1 MKRLLKHLLPA
12 MLALCMMLSC
22 LTLLVGAA
30 VDDAGR
36 PILSVKLYTPRG
48 TAVDASVV
56 VGELTAGEQS
66 AATAVK
72 KKYSALGA
80 VCLEEASLRYNCHS
94 YAWVERDTE
103 LTSCWV
109 DSVGAFIQD
118 GSYVRIAEPEV
129 GCIVVYYQTMSIDLV
144 TIHADGSETSESIIY
159 LRSLSHSGVVT
170 AVPTGSRQLS
180 AITVESKWGR
190 AGLFRHKGDVCPYVM
205 EEDLAERWLS
215 DTQVMRGRDGF
226 SGVEYYRFNADNYR
240 GLLLQDAATQP
251 SVSIRNGL
259 WRDTDGEI
267 RYYVQNEAQFV
278 GLVSDSNGAYY
289 YIDETKKAVR
299 GESRRVDRF
308 RANRLLPVG
317 TWSFGEDGAMTNAP
331 TLLAGDDM
339 LNGLI
344 RLANGTVQYLQNG
357 EPTFAGLVRSDAG
370 DYYFIG
376 PSKRALSNITYTFP
390 TKYTNGLLPA
400 GTYTFDSTGKI
411 AQLPELLAG
420 DDYRNGLIRMPNGK
434 VQYFRNGQPAFAGL
448 LKSNAGDYYF
458 IDPTGQAVRNREY
471 AFSAQYANGLL
482 PAGTYIFDSTG
493 KIAQLPELL
502 GGESLV
508 NGLIRL
514 PDNSVQ
520 YLKDGVP
527 TFAGLVRSNV
537 GDYYFIGTS
546 KRAVTGVRYT
556 FAASYTNGLLPAGT
570 YTFDGAGK
578 MTQVPVLLAGTDFM
592 NGLVRLP
599 DGKVQYYVD
608 GKNTFAGLVRSDAG
622 DYYFIGPSKRA
633 VTDTTYTFPD
643 TYSNGLLPAG
653 TYTFDGTGRITQLP
667 ELLGGTDFMN
677 GLVRLPDG
685 TVQYF
690 VDGTVTAA
698 GLVQSNAGD
707 YYFIDYTLQAVRNR
721 RYAFSRLKANGLLPA
736 GTYTFDG
743 TGRITQLPELL
754 SGQDCLNGL
763 VRMPDGKVQF
773 FENGVAAAAGL
784 VQSDAGDY
792 YFIGNTKRATM
803 NATCNISEEETNG
816 LLPAGT
822 YMTDGMGRVIVNT
835 TEAAET
841 ETEAVETETGA
852 AETEQEAAKKN
863 RTAMTRTAAAQSARC
878 PGAVSYRREG
888 KQYG

>member
-48 TAVDASVV
+48 TAVDASVT

-72 KKYSALGA
+72 KKYSALSA

-94 YAWVERDTE
+94 YAWVEQDTE
-103 LTSCWV
+103 LTTGWV
-109 DSVGAFIQD
+109 DSVGAFIRD

-129 GCIVVYYQTMSIDLV
+129 GCIVVYYKTMSIDLV

-159 LRSLSHSGVVT
+159 LRSQSHSGVVT

-180 AITVESKWGR
+180 DITVESKWGR

-205 EEDLAERWLS
+205 EEDLAESWLS

-278 GLVSDSNGAYY
+278 GLVLDSNGAYY

-420 DDYRNGLIRMPNGK
+420 DDYRNGLIRMPDGK

-570 YTFDGAGK
+570 YTFDSAGK

-677 GLVRLPDG
+677 GLVRMPDG

-690 VDGTVTAA
+690 VDGTATAA

-773 FENGVAAAAGL
+773 FENGVAAAGL

-822 YMTDGMGRVIVNT
+822 YMTDGMGRVIVNS
-835 TEAAET
+835 TEAI
-841 ETEAVETETGA
+841 ETETGA
-852 AETEQEAAKKN
+852 AETEQEAA
-863 RTAMTRTAAAQSARC
+863 
-878 PGAVSYRREG
+878 
-888 KQYG
+888 

>member
-48 TAVDASVV
+48 TAVDASVT

-180 AITVESKWGR
+180 DITVESKWGR

-240 GLLLQDAATQP
+240 GLLLQDAATRP

-259 WRDTDGEI
+259 WRDRDGEI

-420 DDYRNGLIRMPNGK
+420 DDYRNGLIRMPDGK
-434 VQYFRNGQPAFAGL
+434 VQYFRNGQPTFAGL

-690 VDGTVTAA
+690 VDGTATAA

-835 TEAAET
+835 TEV
-841 ETEAVETETGA
+841 VETETGA
-852 AETEQEAAKKN
+852 AETEQEAA
-863 RTAMTRTAAAQSARC
+863 
-878 PGAVSYRREG
+878 
-888 KQYG
+888 

>member
-1 MKRLLKHLLPA
+1 

-48 TAVDASVV
+48 TAVDASVT

-103 LTSCWV
+103 LTTGWV

-180 AITVESKWGR
+180 DITVESKWGR

-205 EEDLAERWLS
+205 EEDLAERWLN

-420 DDYRNGLIRMPNGK
+420 DDYRNGLVRMPDGK

-508 NGLIRL
+508 NGLVRL

-599 DGKVQYYVD
+599 DGKVQYYVH

-690 VDGTVTAA
+690 VDGTATAA

-822 YMTDGMGRVIVNT
+822 YMTDRMGRVIVNT
-835 TEAAET
+835 TG
-841 ETEAVETETGA
+841 AVETETEA
-852 AETEQEAAKKN
+852 AETEQEAA
-863 RTAMTRTAAAQSARC
+863 
-878 PGAVSYRREG
+878 
-888 KQYG
+888 

>member
-48 TAVDASVV
+48 TAVDASVT

-180 AITVESKWGR
+180 DITVESKWGR

-259 WRDTDGEI
+259 WRDRDGEI

-690 VDGTVTAA
+690 VDGTATAA

-835 TEAAET
+835 TEAVET
-841 ETEAVETETGA
+841 ETETVETETGA
-852 AETEQEAAKKN
+852 AETEQEAA
-863 RTAMTRTAAAQSARC
+863 
-878 PGAVSYRREG
+878 
-888 KQYG
+888 

>member
-1 MKRLLKHLLPA
+1 M
-12 MLALCMMLSC
+12 
-22 LTLLVGAA
+22 
-30 VDDAGR
+30 
-36 PILSVKLYTPRG
+36 
-48 TAVDASVV
+48 
-56 VGELTAGEQS
+56 
-66 AATAVK
+66 
-72 KKYSALGA
+72 GA

-94 YAWVERDTE
+94 HAWVERDTE
-103 LTSCWV
+103 LTTGWV

-129 GCIVVYYQTMSIDLV
+129 GCIVVYYKTMSIDLV

-170 AVPTGSRQLS
+170 AVPTGSRLLPD
-180 AITVESKWGR
+180 ITVESKWGR

-420 DDYRNGLIRMPNGK
+420 DDYRNGLIRMPDGK

-690 VDGTVTAA
+690 VDGTATAA

-784 VQSDAGDY
+784 VRSDAGDY

-835 TEAAET
+835 TEAVET
-841 ETEAVETETGA
+841 ETETVETETGA
-852 AETEQEAAKKN
+852 AETEQEAA
-863 RTAMTRTAAAQSARC
+863 
-878 PGAVSYRREG
+878 
-888 KQYG
+888 

>member
-48 TAVDASVV
+48 TAVDASVT

-180 AITVESKWGR
+180 DITVESKWGR

-690 VDGTVTAA
+690 VDGTATAA

-754 SGQDCLNGL
+754 RGQDCLNGL

-835 TEAAET
+835 TET
-841 ETEAVETETGA
+841 VETETGA
-852 AETEQEAAKKN
+852 AETEQEAA
-863 RTAMTRTAAAQSARC
+863 
-878 PGAVSYRREG
+878 
-888 KQYG
+888 

>member
-48 TAVDASVV
+48 TAVDASVT

-180 AITVESKWGR
+180 DITVESKWGR

-420 DDYRNGLIRMPNGK
+420 DDYRNGLIRMPDGK

-690 VDGTVTAA
+690 VDGTATAA

-784 VQSDAGDY
+784 VRSDAGDY

-835 TEAAET
+835 T
-841 ETEAVETETGA
+841 GA
-852 AETEQEAAKKN
+852 AETEQEAA
-863 RTAMTRTAAAQSARC
+863 
-878 PGAVSYRREG
+878 
-888 KQYG
+888 

>member
-48 TAVDASVV
+48 TAVDASVT

-94 YAWVERDTE
+94 HAWVERDTE
-103 LTSCWV
+103 LTTGWV

-129 GCIVVYYQTMSIDLV
+129 GCIVVYYKTMSIDLV

-170 AVPTGSRQLS
+170 AVPTGSRQLPD
-180 AITVESKWGR
+180 ITVESKWGR

-420 DDYRNGLIRMPNGK
+420 DDYRNGLIRMPDGK

-677 GLVRLPDG
+677 GLVRMPDG

-690 VDGTVTAA
+690 VDGTATAA

-835 TEAAET
+835 TEV
-841 ETEAVETETGA
+841 VETETGA
-852 AETEQEAAKKN
+852 AETEQEAA
-863 RTAMTRTAAAQSARC
+863 
-878 PGAVSYRREG
+878 
-888 KQYG
+888 

>member
-48 TAVDASVV
+48 TAVDASVT

-94 YAWVERDTE
+94 HAWVERDTE
-103 LTSCWV
+103 LTTGWV

-129 GCIVVYYQTMSIDLV
+129 GCIVVYYKTMSIDLV

-170 AVPTGSRQLS
+170 AVPTGSRQLPD
-180 AITVESKWGR
+180 ITVESKWGR

-259 WRDTDGEI
+259 WRDRDGEI

-420 DDYRNGLIRMPNGK
+420 DDYRNGLIRMPDGK

-690 VDGTVTAA
+690 VDGTATAA

-721 RYAFSRLKANGLLPA
+721 RYAFSRLKTNGLLPA

-835 TEAAET
+835 TEAVET
-841 ETEAVETETGA
+841 ETETVETETGA
-852 AETEQEAAKKN
+852 AETEQEAA
-863 RTAMTRTAAAQSARC
+863 
-878 PGAVSYRREG
+878 
-888 KQYG
+888 

>member
-48 TAVDASVV
+48 TAVDASVT

-94 YAWVERDTE
+94 HAWVERDTE
-103 LTSCWV
+103 LTTGWV

-129 GCIVVYYQTMSIDLV
+129 GCIVVYYKTMSIDLV

-170 AVPTGSRQLS
+170 AVPTGSRQLPD
-180 AITVESKWGR
+180 ITVESKWGR

-267 RYYVQNEAQFV
+267 RCYVQNEAQFV

-420 DDYRNGLIRMPNGK
+420 DDYRNGLIRMPDGK

-690 VDGTVTAA
+690 VDGTATAA

-784 VQSDAGDY
+784 VRSDAGDY

-835 TEAAET
+835 TEAVET
-841 ETEAVETETGA
+841 ETETVETETGA
-852 AETEQEAAKKN
+852 AETEQEAA
-863 RTAMTRTAAAQSARC
+863 
-878 PGAVSYRREG
+878 
-888 KQYG
+888 

>member
-48 TAVDASVV
+48 TAVDASVT

-129 GCIVVYYQTMSIDLV
+129 GCIVVYYKTMSIDLV

-180 AITVESKWGR
+180 DITVESKWGR

-299 GESRRVDRF
+299 GELRRVDRF

-420 DDYRNGLIRMPNGK
+420 DDYRNGLVRMPDGK
-434 VQYFRNGQPAFAGL
+434 VQYFRNGQPTFAGL

-690 VDGTVTAA
+690 VDGTATAA

-835 TEAAET
+835 TEAVET
-841 ETEAVETETGA
+841 ETETVETETGA
-852 AETEQEAAKKN
+852 AETEQEAA
-863 RTAMTRTAAAQSARC
+863 
-878 PGAVSYRREG
+878 
-888 KQYG
+888 

>member
-1 MKRLLKHLLPA
+1 
-12 MLALCMMLSC
+12 MLALWLCMMLSC

-48 TAVDASVV
+48 TAVDASVT

-170 AVPTGSRQLS
+170 AVPAGSRQLS
-180 AITVESKWGR
+180 DITVESKWGR

-317 TWSFGEDGAMTNAP
+317 TWSFGEDGAMTNAL

-420 DDYRNGLIRMPNGK
+420 DDYRNGLVRMPNGK

-448 LKSNAGDYYF
+448 LQSNAGDYYF

-690 VDGTVTAA
+690 VDGTATAA

-835 TEAAET
+835 TEAVET
-841 ETEAVETETGA
+841 ETETVETETGA
-852 AETEQEAAKKN
+852 AETEQEAA
-863 RTAMTRTAAAQSARC
+863 
-878 PGAVSYRREG
+878 
-888 KQYG
+888 

>member
-48 TAVDASVV
+48 TAVDASVT

-94 YAWVERDTE
+94 HAWVERDTE
-103 LTSCWV
+103 LTTGWV

-180 AITVESKWGR
+180 DITVESKWGR

-331 TLLAGDDM
+331 TLLAGGDM

-420 DDYRNGLIRMPNGK
+420 DDYRNGLVRMPDGK

-690 VDGTVTAA
+690 VDGTATAA

-835 TEAAET
+835 TEAVET
-841 ETEAVETETGA
+841 ETETVEIETGA
-852 AETEQEAAKKN
+852 AETEQEAA
-863 RTAMTRTAAAQSARC
+863 
-878 PGAVSYRREG
+878 
-888 KQYG
+888 

>member
-48 TAVDASVV
+48 TAVDASVT

-278 GLVSDSNGAYY
+278 GLVSDSNGACY

-420 DDYRNGLIRMPNGK
+420 DDYRNGLVRMPDGK
-434 VQYFRNGQPAFAGL
+434 VQYFRNGQPTFAGL

-690 VDGTVTAA
+690 VDGTATAA

-835 TEAAET
+835 TG
-841 ETEAVETETGA
+841 AVETETGA
-852 AETEQEAAKKN
+852 AETEQEAA
-863 RTAMTRTAAAQSARC
+863 
-878 PGAVSYRREG
+878 
-888 KQYG
+888 

>member
-48 TAVDASVV
+48 TAVDASVT

-170 AVPTGSRQLS
+170 AVPTGSRQLPD
-180 AITVESKWGR
+180 ITVESKWGR

-308 RANRLLPVG
+308 RANRLLSVG

-400 GTYTFDSTGKI
+400 GTYT
-411 AQLPELLAG
+411 
-420 DDYRNGLIRMPNGK
+420 
-434 VQYFRNGQPAFAGL
+434 
-448 LKSNAGDYYF
+448 
-458 IDPTGQAVRNREY
+458 
-471 AFSAQYANGLL
+471 
-482 PAGTYIFDSTG
+482 FDSTG

-667 ELLGGTDFMN
+667 ELL
-677 GLVRLPDG
+677 
-685 TVQYF
+685 
-690 VDGTVTAA
+690 
-698 GLVQSNAGD
+698 
-707 YYFIDYTLQAVRNR
+707 
-721 RYAFSRLKANGLLPA
+721 
-736 GTYTFDG
+736 
-743 TGRITQLPELL
+743 

-784 VQSDAGDY
+784 VRSDAGDY

-835 TEAAET
+835 TET
-841 ETEAVETETGA
+841 VETETGA
-852 AETEQEAAKKN
+852 AETEQEAA
-863 RTAMTRTAAAQSARC
+863 
-878 PGAVSYRREG
+878 
-888 KQYG
+888 

>member
-48 TAVDASVV
+48 TAVDASVT

-94 YAWVERDTE
+94 HAWVERDTE
-103 LTSCWV
+103 LTTGWV

-129 GCIVVYYQTMSIDLV
+129 GCIVVYYKTMSIDLV

-170 AVPTGSRQLS
+170 AVPTGSRQLPD
-180 AITVESKWGR
+180 ITVESKWGK

-420 DDYRNGLIRMPNGK
+420 DDYRNGLIRMPDGK

-690 VDGTVTAA
+690 VDGTATAA

-835 TEAAET
+835 TG
-841 ETEAVETETGA
+841 AVETETGA
-852 AETEQEAAKKN
+852 AETEQEAA
-863 RTAMTRTAAAQSARC
+863 
-878 PGAVSYRREG
+878 
-888 KQYG
+888 

>member
-48 TAVDASVV
+48 TAVDASVT

-180 AITVESKWGR
+180 DITVESKWGR

-259 WRDTDGEI
+259 WRDRDGEI

-420 DDYRNGLIRMPNGK
+420 DDYRNGLVRMPDGK

-690 VDGTVTAA
+690 VDGTATAA

-707 YYFIDYTLQAVRNR
+707 YYFVDYTLQAVRNR

-835 TEAAET
+835 TG
-841 ETEAVETETGA
+841 AVETETEA
-852 AETEQEAAKKN
+852 AETEQEAA
-863 RTAMTRTAAAQSARC
+863 
-878 PGAVSYRREG
+878 
-888 KQYG
+888 

>member
-1 MKRLLKHLLPA
+1 MRRLLKHLLPA

-48 TAVDASVV
+48 TAVDASVT

-72 KKYSALGA
+72 KKYTALGA

-103 LTSCWV
+103 LTTGWV
-109 DSVGAFIQD
+109 DSVGAFIRD

-129 GCIVVYYQTMSIDLV
+129 GCIVVYYKTMSIDLV

-170 AVPTGSRQLS
+170 AIPTGSRQLS
-180 AITVESKWGR
+180 DITVESKWGR

-420 DDYRNGLIRMPNGK
+420 DDYRNGLIRMPDGK
-434 VQYFRNGQPAFAGL
+434 VQYFRNGQPTFAGL

-514 PDNSVQ
+514 PDNRVQ

-578 MTQVPVLLAGTDFM
+578 MTQVPVLLAGIDFM

-667 ELLGGTDFMN
+667 ELLGGTDFTN

-690 VDGTVTAA
+690 VDGTATAA

-773 FENGVAAAAGL
+773 FENGVAAAVGL

-835 TEAAET
+835 TGAVET
-841 ETEAVETETGA
+841 ETETVETETGA
-852 AETEQEAAKKN
+852 AETEQEAA
-863 RTAMTRTAAAQSARC
+863 
-878 PGAVSYRREG
+878 
-888 KQYG
+888 

>member
-1 MKRLLKHLLPA
+1 MKRMLKHLLPA
-12 MLALCMMLSC
+12 MLALCMMLNC

-48 TAVDASVV
+48 TAVDASVT

-66 AATAVK
+66 AATVVK

-94 YAWVERDTE
+94 HAWVERDTE
-103 LTSCWV
+103 LTSGWV
-109 DSVGAFIQD
+109 DSVGAFIRD

-129 GCIVVYYQTMSIDLV
+129 GCIVVYYKTMTIDLV
-144 TIHADGSETSESIIY
+144 TIHTDGSETSESIIY
-159 LRSLSHSGVVT
+159 LRAMSHSGVVT
-170 AVPTGSRQLS
+170 AVPTGTKQLS
-180 AITVESKWGR
+180 DITVESKWGR

-205 EEDLAERWLS
+205 EEDLAERWLN

-390 TKYTNGLLPA
+390 TKYANGLLPA
-400 GTYTFDSTGKI
+400 GTYSFDSTGKI

-420 DDYRNGLIRMPNGK
+420 DDYRNGLVRMPDGK
-434 VQYFRNGQPAFAGL
+434 VQFFRNGQPAFAGL
-448 LKSNAGDYYF
+448 VKSNAGDYYF
-458 IDPTGQAVRNREY
+458 IDPTGQAVRNSEY

-493 KIAQLPELL
+493 KIVQLPELL

-570 YTFDGAGK
+570 YTFDGTGK

-690 VDGTVTAA
+690 VDGTATAA

-773 FENGVAAAAGL
+773 FENGVAAAVGL

-792 YFIGNTKRATM
+792 YFIGNTKRAAM

-835 TEAAET
+835 TEAVET
-841 ETEAVETETGA
+841 ETETVETETGA
-852 AETEQEAAKKN
+852 VETEQEAA
-863 RTAMTRTAAAQSARC
+863 
-878 PGAVSYRREG
+878 
-888 KQYG
+888 

>member
-48 TAVDASVV
+48 TAVDASVT

-103 LTSCWV
+103 LTTGWV
-109 DSVGAFIQD
+109 DSVGAFIRD

-180 AITVESKWGR
+180 DITVESKWGR

-251 SVSIRNGL
+251 SVSIRDGL

-420 DDYRNGLIRMPNGK
+420 DDYRNGLIRMPDGK

-667 ELLGGTDFMN
+667 ELLGGTDFTN

-685 TVQYF
+685 KVQYF
-690 VDGTVTAA
+690 VDGTATAA

-754 SGQDCLNGL
+754 RGQDCLNGL

-835 TEAAET
+835 TGAVET
-841 ETEAVETETGA
+841 ETETVETETGA
-852 AETEQEAAKKN
+852 AETEQEAA
-863 RTAMTRTAAAQSARC
+863 
-878 PGAVSYRREG
+878 
-888 KQYG
+888 

>member
-1 MKRLLKHLLPA
+1 

-48 TAVDASVV
+48 TAVDASVTI
-56 VGELTAGEQS
+56 GELTAGEQS

-180 AITVESKWGR
+180 DLTVESKWGR

-685 TVQYF
+685 KVQYF
-690 VDGTVTAA
+690 VDGTATAA

-773 FENGVAAAAGL
+773 FENGVAAAVGL

-835 TEAAET
+835 TEAVET
-841 ETEAVETETGA
+841 ETETVETETGA
-852 AETEQEAAKKN
+852 AETEQEAA
-863 RTAMTRTAAAQSARC
+863 
-878 PGAVSYRREG
+878 
-888 KQYG
+888 

>member
-1 MKRLLKHLLPA
+1 M
-12 MLALCMMLSC
+12 
-22 LTLLVGAA
+22 
-30 VDDAGR
+30 
-36 PILSVKLYTPRG
+36 
-48 TAVDASVV
+48 
-56 VGELTAGEQS
+56 
-66 AATAVK
+66 
-72 KKYSALGA
+72 
-80 VCLEEASLRYNCHS
+80 
-94 YAWVERDTE
+94 
-103 LTSCWV
+103 
-109 DSVGAFIQD
+109 
-118 GSYVRIAEPEV
+118 
-129 GCIVVYYQTMSIDLV
+129 
-144 TIHADGSETSESIIY
+144 
-159 LRSLSHSGVVT
+159 
-170 AVPTGSRQLS
+170 
-180 AITVESKWGR
+180 
-190 AGLFRHKGDVCPYVM
+190 
-205 EEDLAERWLS
+205 
-215 DTQVMRGRDGF
+215 
-226 SGVEYYRFNADNYR
+226 
-240 GLLLQDAATQP
+240 
-251 SVSIRNGL
+251 
-259 WRDTDGEI
+259 
-267 RYYVQNEAQFV
+267 
-278 GLVSDSNGAYY
+278 
-289 YIDETKKAVR
+289 
-299 GESRRVDRF
+299 
-308 RANRLLPVG
+308 
-317 TWSFGEDGAMTNAP
+317 
-331 TLLAGDDM
+331 
-339 LNGLI
+339 
-344 RLANGTVQYLQNG
+344 
-357 EPTFAGLVRSDAG
+357 
-370 DYYFIG
+370 
-376 PSKRALSNITYTFP
+376 
-390 TKYTNGLLPA
+390 
-400 GTYTFDSTGKI
+400 
-411 AQLPELLAG
+411 
-420 DDYRNGLIRMPNGK
+420 
-434 VQYFRNGQPAFAGL
+434 
-448 LKSNAGDYYF
+448 
-458 IDPTGQAVRNREY
+458 
-471 AFSAQYANGLL
+471 
-482 PAGTYIFDSTG
+482 
-493 KIAQLPELL
+493 
-502 GGESLV
+502 V

-690 VDGTVTAA
+690 VDGTATAA

-754 SGQDCLNGL
+754 RGQDCLNGL

-822 YMTDGMGRVIVNT
+822 YMTDGMGRVIVNS
-835 TEAAET
+835 
-841 ETEAVETETGA
+841 TGA
-852 AETEQEAAKKN
+852 AETEQEAA
-863 RTAMTRTAAAQSARC
+863 
-878 PGAVSYRREG
+878 
-888 KQYG
+888 

>member
-1 MKRLLKHLLPA
+1 

-48 TAVDASVV
+48 TAVDASVT

-94 YAWVERDTE
+94 HAWVERDTE
-103 LTSCWV
+103 LTTGWV

-129 GCIVVYYQTMSIDLV
+129 GCIVVYYKTMSIDLV

-170 AVPTGSRQLS
+170 AVPTGSRQLPD
-180 AITVESKWGR
+180 ITVESKWGR

-420 DDYRNGLIRMPNGK
+420 DDYRNGLIRMPDGK

-690 VDGTVTAA
+690 VDGTATAA

-784 VQSDAGDY
+784 VRSDAGDY

-835 TEAAET
+835 TGAVET
-841 ETEAVETETGA
+841 ETETVETETGA
-852 AETEQEAAKKN
+852 AETEQEAA
-863 RTAMTRTAAAQSARC
+863 
-878 PGAVSYRREG
+878 
-888 KQYG
+888 

>member
-48 TAVDASVV
+48 TAVDASVT

-103 LTSCWV
+103 LTTGWV

-129 GCIVVYYQTMSIDLV
+129 GCIVVYYKTMSIDLV

-180 AITVESKWGR
+180 DITVESKWGR

-240 GLLLQDAATQP
+240 GLLLQDATTQP

-317 TWSFGEDGAMTNAP
+317 TWSFGEDGTMTNAP

-690 VDGTVTAA
+690 VDGTATAA

-773 FENGVAAAAGL
+773 FENGVAAAVGL

-835 TEAAET
+835 TEV
-841 ETEAVETETGA
+841 VETETGA
-852 AETEQEAAKKN
+852 AETEQEAA
-863 RTAMTRTAAAQSARC
+863 
-878 PGAVSYRREG
+878 
-888 KQYG
+888 

>member
-48 TAVDASVV
+48 TAVDASVT

-180 AITVESKWGR
+180 DITVESKWGR

-578 MTQVPVLLAGTDFM
+578 MTQVPVLLAGTDLM

-685 TVQYF
+685 KVQYF
-690 VDGTVTAA
+690 VDGTATAA

-822 YMTDGMGRVIVNT
+822 YMTDRMGRVIVNT
-835 TEAAET
+835 TG
-841 ETEAVETETGA
+841 AVETETGA
-852 AETEQEAAKKN
+852 AETEQEAA
-863 RTAMTRTAAAQSARC
+863 
-878 PGAVSYRREG
+878 
-888 KQYG
+888 

>member
-48 TAVDASVV
+48 TAVDASVT

-94 YAWVERDTE
+94 HAWVERDTE
-103 LTSCWV
+103 LTTGWV

-180 AITVESKWGR
+180 DITVESKWGR

-420 DDYRNGLIRMPNGK
+420 DDYRNGLIRMPDGK

-690 VDGTVTAA
+690 VDGTATAA

-835 TEAAET
+835 TET
-841 ETEAVETETGA
+841 VETETGA
-852 AETEQEAAKKN
+852 AETEQEAA
-863 RTAMTRTAAAQSARC
+863 
-878 PGAVSYRREG
+878 
-888 KQYG
+888 

>member
-1 MKRLLKHLLPA
+1 

-48 TAVDASVV
+48 TAVDASVT

-72 KKYSALGA
+72 KKYSALSA

-109 DSVGAFIQD
+109 DSVGAFIRD

-144 TIHADGSETSESIIY
+144 TIHADGSETSDSIIY

-180 AITVESKWGR
+180 DITVESKWGR

-289 YIDETKKAVR
+289 YVDETKKAVR

-420 DDYRNGLIRMPNGK
+420 DDYRNGLVRMPDGK

-508 NGLIRL
+508 NGLVRL

-690 VDGTVTAA
+690 VDGTATAA

-835 TEAAET
+835 T
-841 ETEAVETETGA
+841 GA
-852 AETEQEAAKKN
+852 AETEQEAA
-863 RTAMTRTAAAQSARC
+863 
-878 PGAVSYRREG
+878 
-888 KQYG
+888 

>member
-48 TAVDASVV
+48 TAVDASVT

-170 AVPTGSRQLS
+170 AVPAGSRQLS

-259 WRDTDGEI
+259 WRDRDGEI

-317 TWSFGEDGAMTNAP
+317 TWFFGEDGAMANAP

-690 VDGTVTAA
+690 VDGTATAA

-754 SGQDCLNGL
+754 RGQDCLNGL

-835 TEAAET
+835 TEAVET
-841 ETEAVETETGA
+841 ETETVETETGA
-852 AETEQEAAKKN
+852 AETEQEAA
-863 RTAMTRTAAAQSARC
+863 
-878 PGAVSYRREG
+878 
-888 KQYG
+888 

>member
-48 TAVDASVV
+48 TAVDASVT

-170 AVPTGSRQLS
+170 AVPTGSRQLPD
-180 AITVESKWGR
+180 ITVESKWGR

-420 DDYRNGLIRMPNGK
+420 DDYRNGLIRMPDGK

-677 GLVRLPDG
+677 GLVRMPDG

-690 VDGTVTAA
+690 VDGTATAA

-835 TEAAET
+835 TGAVET
-841 ETEAVETETGA
+841 ETETVETETGA
-852 AETEQEAAKKN
+852 AETEQEAA
-863 RTAMTRTAAAQSARC
+863 
-878 PGAVSYRREG
+878 
-888 KQYG
+888 

>member
-48 TAVDASVV
+48 TAVDASVT

-94 YAWVERDTE
+94 HAWVERDTE
-103 LTSCWV
+103 LTTGWV

-129 GCIVVYYQTMSIDLV
+129 GCIVVYYKTMSIDLV

-170 AVPTGSRQLS
+170 AVPTGSRLLPD
-180 AITVESKWGR
+180 ITVESKWGR

-420 DDYRNGLIRMPNGK
+420 DDYRNGLIRMPDGK

-690 VDGTVTAA
+690 VDGTATAA

-784 VQSDAGDY
+784 VRSDAGDY

-835 TEAAET
+835 TEAVET
-841 ETEAVETETGA
+841 ETETVETETGA
-852 AETEQEAAKKN
+852 AETEQEAA
-863 RTAMTRTAAAQSARC
+863 
-878 PGAVSYRREG
+878 
-888 KQYG
+888 

>member
-48 TAVDASVV
+48 TAVDASVT

-103 LTSCWV
+103 LTTGWV

-129 GCIVVYYQTMSIDLV
+129 GCIVVYYKTMSIDLV
-144 TIHADGSETSESIIY
+144 TIHADGSETSDSIIY

-170 AVPTGSRQLS
+170 AVPAGSRQLS

-259 WRDTDGEI
+259 WRDRDGEI

-420 DDYRNGLIRMPNGK
+420 DDYRNGLIRMPDGK

-690 VDGTVTAA
+690 VDGTATAA

-822 YMTDGMGRVIVNT
+822 YMTDGMSRVIVNT
-835 TEAAET
+835 TEAVET
-841 ETEAVETETGA
+841 ETETVETETGA
-852 AETEQEAAKKN
+852 AETEQEAA
-863 RTAMTRTAAAQSARC
+863 
-878 PGAVSYRREG
+878 
-888 KQYG
+888 

>member
-48 TAVDASVV
+48 TAVDASVT

-180 AITVESKWGR
+180 DITVESKWGR

-420 DDYRNGLIRMPNGK
+420 DDYRNGLIRMPDGK
-434 VQYFRNGQPAFAGL
+434 VQYFRNGQPTFAGL

-546 KRAVTGVRYT
+546 KRAVTGMRYT

-592 NGLVRLP
+592 NGLVLLP

-667 ELLGGTDFMN
+667 ELLGGTDFTN

-685 TVQYF
+685 KVQYF
-690 VDGTVTAA
+690 VDGTATAA

-835 TEAAET
+835 TG
-841 ETEAVETETGA
+841 AVETETGA
-852 AETEQEAAKKN
+852 AETEQEAA
-863 RTAMTRTAAAQSARC
+863 
-878 PGAVSYRREG
+878 
-888 KQYG
+888 

>member
-48 TAVDASVV
+48 TAVDASVT

-180 AITVESKWGR
+180 DITVESKWGR

-259 WRDTDGEI
+259 WRDRDGEI

-434 VQYFRNGQPAFAGL
+434 VQYFRNGQPTFAGL

-527 TFAGLVRSNV
+527 TFAGLVRSNA
-537 GDYYFIGTS
+537 GDYYFIDTS

-690 VDGTVTAA
+690 VDGTATAA

-822 YMTDGMGRVIVNT
+822 YMTDGMGRVIVNS
-835 TEAAET
+835 TEAVET
-841 ETEAVETETGA
+841 ETETVETETGA
-852 AETEQEAAKKN
+852 AETEQEAA
-863 RTAMTRTAAAQSARC
+863 
-878 PGAVSYRREG
+878 
-888 KQYG
+888 

>member
-48 TAVDASVV
+48 TAVDASVT

-94 YAWVERDTE
+94 YAWVEQDTE
-103 LTSCWV
+103 LTSGWV
-109 DSVGAFIQD
+109 DSVGAFIRD

-129 GCIVVYYQTMSIDLV
+129 GCIVVYYKTMSIDLV

-159 LRSLSHSGVVT
+159 LRSQSHSGVVT

-180 AITVESKWGR
+180 DITVESKWGR

-471 AFSAQYANGLL
+471 AFSVQYANGLL

-690 VDGTVTAA
+690 VDGTATAA

-803 NATCNISEEETNG
+803 NTTCNISEEETNG

-835 TEAAET
+835 TEV
-841 ETEAVETETGA
+841 VETETGA
-852 AETEQEAAKKN
+852 AETEQEAA
-863 RTAMTRTAAAQSARC
+863 
-878 PGAVSYRREG
+878 
-888 KQYG
+888 

>member
-48 TAVDASVV
+48 TAVDASVT

-94 YAWVERDTE
+94 HAWVERDTE
-103 LTSCWV
+103 LTTGWV

-129 GCIVVYYQTMSIDLV
+129 GCIVVYYKTMSIDLV

-170 AVPTGSRQLS
+170 AVPTGSRLLPD
-180 AITVESKWGR
+180 ITVESKWGR

-420 DDYRNGLIRMPNGK
+420 DDYRNGLIRMPDGK

-690 VDGTVTAA
+690 VDGTATAA

-835 TEAAET
+835 TEAVET
-841 ETEAVETETGA
+841 ETETVETETGA
-852 AETEQEAAKKN
+852 AETEQEAA
-863 RTAMTRTAAAQSARC
+863 
-878 PGAVSYRREG
+878 
-888 KQYG
+888 

>member
-48 TAVDASVV
+48 TAVDASVT

-180 AITVESKWGR
+180 DITVESKWGR

-259 WRDTDGEI
+259 WRDTDGET

-420 DDYRNGLIRMPNGK
+420 DDYRNGLVRMPDGK

-690 VDGTVTAA
+690 VDGTATAA

-835 TEAAET
+835 TEAVET
-841 ETEAVETETGA
+841 ETETVEPETGA
-852 AETEQEAAKKN
+852 AETEQEAA
-863 RTAMTRTAAAQSARC
+863 
-878 PGAVSYRREG
+878 
-888 KQYG
+888 

>member
-48 TAVDASVV
+48 TAVDASVT

-159 LRSLSHSGVVT
+159 LRSQSHSGVVT

-180 AITVESKWGR
+180 DITVESKWGR

-259 WRDTDGEI
+259 WRDRDGEI

-690 VDGTVTAA
+690 VDGTATAA

-835 TEAAET
+835 TG
-841 ETEAVETETGA
+841 AVETETETVETETEA
-852 AETEQEAAKKN
+852 AETEQEAA
-863 RTAMTRTAAAQSARC
+863 
-878 PGAVSYRREG
+878 
-888 KQYG
+888 

>member
-48 TAVDASVV
+48 TAVDASVT

-259 WRDTDGEI
+259 WRDRDGEI

-690 VDGTVTAA
+690 VDGTATAA

-835 TEAAET
+835 TEAVET
-841 ETEAVETETGA
+841 ETETVETETGA
-852 AETEQEAAKKN
+852 AETEQEAA
-863 RTAMTRTAAAQSARC
+863 
-878 PGAVSYRREG
+878 
-888 KQYG
+888 